1 MADRKAELERK
12 KKRLEEIRA
21 AKQAKVSTSTS
32 TSSPSRTKKS
42 SNEQTTSDDTSTA
55 AASNNDID
63 NLLKDLDLPS
73 GPSAA
78 STQPA
83 PSIDTSR
90 STESEISK
98 TDSPVP
104 QRKPVK
110 LAVSH
115 REHVSFPPKELV
127 SYEKETQTVVVEE
140 RKESVEEKV
149 PVIQEEVKVEPQ
161 QTEEREKKKEDA
173 PKMVELS
180 DETKSQILKS
190 PDFCHFFDHAARII
204 EKAMCEED
212 FAFDYGAETE
222 IGESDTLASKKL
234 SLSRKFFDER
244 WSKHRCITCMD
255 WSQQHPELLVSSY
268 NQNDDAP
275 QDPDGIA
282 LIWNMKYNKHSPEY
296 VFHNQSPIMSVCFAQ
311 FHPNLLVGGSYSG
324 QIVLWD
330 NRSRKR
336 TPVQKTPL
344 SAAAHTHPVYCVEVV
359 GTQNAHNL
367 ITFSTDGKM
376 CSWSLDMLSQPQ
388 EAVDLQHTP
397 LSKAVSITSA
407 SFLSNDVNSFVVGS
421 EDGTVYTALQHGSKA
436 GIVEQFEGHHGP
448 VTAVDYHAVPGPID
462 FSHLFL
468 TSSFDWT
475 MKLWSNKDSKVL
487 YSFENNGDYVY
498 DVQWSP
504 IHPALFASVDGE
516 GKLDLWNLN
525 HDTEVPT
532 ASVTVETASALN
544 RVKWA
549 SSGHQLAVGDDDGY
563 IYIYDIGEQLAN
575 PRPDEYNRFVNTL
588 QDIQANALTFSDSER
603 PLSPSSSLSTLM
615 SPPRL

>member
-21 AKQAKVSTSTS
+21 AKHAKVSSTLTAA
-32 TSSPSRTKKS
+32 TSSPNQTNKS
-42 SNEQTTSDDTSTA
+42 SGEQVFPDDSSA
-55 AASNNDID
+55 GASNNDID
-63 NLLKDLDLPS
+63 NLLKDLDLASVSTQSP
-73 GPSAA
+73 A
-78 STQPA
+78 STNTNRCVELDNIKTA
-83 PSIDTSR
+83 STVTSR
-90 STESEISK
+90 RPI
-98 TDSPVP
+98 
-104 QRKPVK
+104 K
-110 LAVSH
+110 LTVSH
-115 REHVSFPPKELV
+115 REHVSFPPKQLIN
-127 SYEKETQTVVVEE
+127 YEKETQTVVVEE

-149 PVIQEEVKVEPQ
+149 PKTQQEIIIEPPK
-161 QTEEREKKKEDA
+161 TIEREKKKEDA

-180 DETKSQILKS
+180 DETKHQILKS

-222 IGESDTLASKKL
+222 MGENDTLASKKL

-296 VFHNQSPIMSVCFAQ
+296 VFHNQSPIMSICFAQ

-344 SAAAHTHPVYCVEVV
+344 SAAAHTHPVYCVEVI

-436 GIVEQFEGHHGP
+436 GIVDQFEGHHGP

-475 MKLWSNKDSKVL
+475 IKLWSNKDTKVL
-487 YSFENNGDYVY
+487 YSFENNGNYVY

-532 ASVTVETASALN
+532 TSVTVESASALN

-549 SSGHQLAVGDDDGY
+549 RSGHQLAVGDDDGC
-563 IYIYDIGEQLAN
+563 IYIYEIGEQLAD
-575 PRPDEYNRFVNTL
+575 PRPDEYNRFINTL
-588 QDIQANALTFSDSER
+588 QDIQANALTFSDGER
-603 PLSPSSSLSTLM
+603 PISPSSSINTLM